1 MNTMTIKNI
10 TAIIIEVFILIL
22 IQIIPVFADDTA
34 EANLY
39 EKVIAHGG
47 GAYKGYETTNSVE
60 ALNHS
65 IRSGYKYIELD
76 MDLSADDRIIMLHDW
91 DRTAQHYYGKTFDKK
106 ISFSSFQALKVH
118 GQFEVLTFDKLVPIL
133 KANQELRIITDTKGN
148 NQKLL
153 ETIETKYPEVMEQII
168 PQIYDYDQWL
178 AVKNLG
184 FDTMIFTLYA
194 MEEID
199 TEKLASFVAEKNIF
213 AVAMPDYI
221 AEKGYCTALAKRG
234 IRVYVHPVT
243 AYEDAVHYQKLG
255 AWGVYSGSL
264 LPAEFAGDEKDYYLT
279 VLEHGMTRKLTD
291 VSIQGLE
298 TFAVHGLRTDDT
310 FAFYI
315 DDSPKVAIT
324 PDLQAITEGK
334 HKLTVIISHG
344 KEKNNGLRQADQAL
358 PEAQTQLEYLLW
370 KDSKGLRLLH
380 RKFEYR
386 LDSVKN
392 GKDFD
397 AVLSGTTLSEDIRK
411 VMEQSFI
418 AKQGES
424 LFYYKG
430 KANMFMN
437 GDEILSVQQTYGG
450 RLLLPLST
458 TLKYLGAASVSMD
471 NQKDISVVF
480 GKTRSLVMADTSLI
494 RNGPWITR
502 MNQPVTL
509 YMNKAMA
516 GGEFYQY
523 IAGVTYL
530 EEDGLILLIPGSFQ
544 PDKSSR
550 HQMIQTAEQL
560 F

>member
-1 MNTMTIKNI
+1 MNTLTLKKT
-10 TAIIIEVFILIL
+10 TAIIIEIFILIL
-22 IQIIPVFADDTA
+22 IQITPVFADDTA
-34 EANLY
+34 EEKLY

-91 DRTAQHYYGKTFDKK
+91 DRTAQHYYGTTFDKK
-106 ISFSSFQALKVH
+106 LSLSKFLTLKVH
-118 GQFEVLTFDKLVPIL
+118 GELEVLTFDKLVPIL
-133 KANQELRIITDTKGN
+133 KAHKEIRIITDTKGDN
-148 NQKLL
+148 EKLL
-153 ETIETKYPEVMEQII
+153 ETIAKKYPEVMEQII
-168 PQIYDYDQWL
+168 PQIYDYDQWHV
-178 AVKNLG
+178 VKALG
-184 FDTMIFTLYA
+184 FDTMIFTLYT
-194 MEEID
+194 MTEID
-199 TEKLASFVAEKNIF
+199 TEKLAFFVKEKNIF
-213 AVAMPDYI
+213 AVTMPDYI
-221 AEKGYCTALAKRG
+221 ADKGYCSALAKRD

-264 LPAEFAGDEKDYYLT
+264 LPTELDGAEKDYYLT
-279 VLEHGMTRKLTD
+279 VSENGMIKKLTD
-291 VSIQGLE
+291 ESIRDLE
-298 TFAVHGLRTDDT
+298 SFSVHGLRPDDT
-310 FAFYI
+310 CAFYI
-315 DDSPKVAIT
+315 DDLQKEAIT
-324 PDLQAITEGK
+324 ADLQSITEGK
-334 HKLTVIISHG
+334 HKLTVRINHG
-344 KEKNNGLRQADQAL
+344 KTENVGMRLTDNPRS
-358 PEAQTQLEYLLW
+358 ESQTQLEYLLW
-370 KDSKGLRLLH
+370 KDAKGLRLLH

-392 GKDFD
+392 GKDFED
-397 AVLSGTTLSEDIRK
+397 ILSKATLSEDILK
-411 VMEQSFI
+411 VMEQTFI
-418 AKQGES
+418 AKKGES
-424 LFYYKG
+424 LFYYHG
-430 KANMFMN
+430 KPNVFMN
-437 GDEILSVQQTYGG
+437 GDEILPVQQNHGG

-480 GKTRSLVMADTSLI
+480 GKTRSLIMADTSLI

-502 MNQPVTL
+502 MNQPVVL

-530 EEDGLILLIPGSFQ
+530 EEDGLILLIPGGFQ

-550 HQMIQTAEQL
+550 HQMIRAAEKL